1 MISAKPSKTR
11 IRVITKEDGSIEYE
25 AQYKRYNIFDALL
38 IHGGECYVAFGRNGR
53 AQRQLF
59 DEIPSKGDFVSWPGT
74 LQWAKDVI
82 DMHIKQCAVEK
93 ARRKAYKKP
102 TFIKYP

>member
-11 IRVITKEDGSIEYE
+11 IRVITSEDGSITYE

-38 IHGGECYVAFGRNGR
+38 VHGGECYVGFGRNGR
-53 AQRQLF
+53 AARELY
-59 DEIPSKGDFVSWPGT
+59 DKDLTEAVYGS
-74 LQWAKDVI
+74 LQYAKDVI
-82 DMHIKQCAVEK
+82 DMHILQAHREK

-102 TFIKYP
+102 TYIKYP

>member
-1 MISAKPSKTR
+1 MISTKPSKTR
-11 IRVITKEDGSIEYE
+11 IRVITREDGSITYE
-25 AQYKRYNIFDALL
+25 AQYKQYNIFDAFMWL
-38 IHGGECYVAFGRNGR
+38 GRTECYVGFGRNGR
-53 AQRQLF
+53 AARELREK
-59 DEIPSKGDFVSWPGT
+59 DLTVGGYGS
-74 LQWAKDVI
+74 LQYAKDVI

>member
-11 IRVITKEDGSIEYE
+11 IRVITSEDGSIAYE
-25 AQYKRYNIFDALL
+25 AQYKRYNIFDAFFFY
-38 IHGGECYVAFGRNGR
+38 GGNGYVAFERSGR
-53 AQRQLF
+53 AARELRER
-59 DEIPSKGDFVSWPGT
+59 DLTYGWEGS
-74 LQWAKDVI
+74 LEYAKDLI
-82 DMHIKQCAVEK
+82 DMHILQAHREK

>member
-38 IHGGECYVAFGRNGR
+38 IHGGECYVEFGRNGR
-53 AQRQLF
+53 AARELREK
-59 DEIPSKGDFVSWPGT
+59 DLTEGWYGS
-74 LQWAKDVI
+74 LQYAKDVI
-82 DMHIKQCAVEK
+82 DMHIRQCEREK